1 MRALTRGVAQSAI
14 SLRMVAFSSSV
25 SRRMYLVFGGGSSL
39 PYSSFVALYTLQ
51 SFGIVMSRRHIH
63 RRYIQS
69 VVACSSR
76 GSVSQDDHGRDSAT
90 VGESPS
96 RRTSAT
102 SAEYCA
108 IARCSISVCRS
119 SSARLSSRSSSRRIC
134 RSNSSCSAGP
144 RPRPSAWIDFFS
156 NARIAM
162 SWRRAS
168 AIRTKGRA
176 PLKSQRQ
183 RSGAERSDARVV
195 RSRVRCADSSAV
207 PVIFTADTRVC
218 CVVAPR

>member
-1 MRALTRGVAQSAI
+1 
-14 SLRMVAFSSSV
+14 
-25 SRRMYLVFGGGSSL
+25 MYLVFGGGSSL

-168 AIRTKGRA
+168 AIRTKPSAAEKPAAEVGSREE
-176 PLKSQRQ
+176 R
-183 RSGAERSDARVV
+183 RSSRPIASPMCRFFSRTGNLHCRY
-195 RSRVRCADSSAV
+195 SRVLCGCA
-207 PVIFTADTRVC
+207 
-218 CVVAPR
+218 

>member
-1 MRALTRGVAQSAI
+1 MCKRSGAERERALTRGVAQSAI

-51 SFGIVMSRRHIH
+51 SLGILMSRLHIH

-108 IARCSISVCRS
+108 IARCSICVCRS

-168 AIRTKGRA
+168 AIKGRA
-176 PLKSQRQ
+176 PLTA
-183 RSGAERSDARVV
+183 SGRLGS
-195 RSRVRCADSSAV
+195 RSRAAELELRRCLH
-207 PVIFTADTRVC
+207 R
-218 CVVAPR
+218 R